1 MNDTSYRVALGG
13 VISSLCLMMMF
24 MTSLTPLLYLVM
36 PMFAGLLLI
45 VIISEISV
53 GWAFLTYI
61 SVSMLS
67 MLVTFNKES
76 ALMFIMFFGHYPM
89 LKLYIEKLK
98 FRPLRVIIKFV
109 LYNVCTAA
117 EMLAVIYIFGID
129 DVIKEMNDMGRY
141 GFWIM
146 LGMNNAMFVSYDT
159 ALTSC
164 SLLYKKWL
172 KPKILLKK

>member
-36 PMFAGLLLI
+36 PMFAGILMI

-76 ALMFIMFFGHYPM
+76 ALMFIMIFGHYPM

-98 FRPLRVIIKFV
+98 FRPLRIIVKFV
-109 LYNVCTAA
+109 LYNVCMAA
-117 EMLAVIYIFGID
+117 ETLAVIYLFGID
-129 DVIKEMNDMGRY
+129 DVINEMNDLGRY
-141 GFWIM
+141 GLWII
-146 LGMNNAMFVSYDT
+146 LGMNNTMFVSYDT
-159 ALTSC
+159 ALSSC